1 MSYDTNSGAGTVT
14 PATEKFIDL
23 DDLDF
28 AALEVEGTDEV
39 AGGFGFRWTD
49 WCSISKACGTAG
61 CNDGSY

>member
-1 MSYDTNSGAGTVT
+1 MSYDTNPAADSVT

-28 AALEVEGTDEV
+28 AALEVEGAGEV
-39 AGGFGFRWTD
+39 AGGFRPTD
-49 WCSISKACGTAG
+49 WCSISRACGTAG